1 MNLTNSWTN
10 HFVAIRNSN
19 EVHKNMA
26 FFSNA
31 MTPDQ
36 TKSGKNNTLIKEDN
50 TVALVIDKAGQINN
64 FTASKNL
71 GEQELAQP

>member
-10 HFVAIRNSN
+10 RFVAIGNSN

-31 MTPDQ
+31 MKPDQ
-36 TKSGKNNTLIKEDN
+36 TKSGKNNNLIKEDN
-50 TVALVIDKAGQINN
+50 TRALVIDKPGQIKN
-64 FTASKNL
+64 FTASKNWR
-71 GEQELAQP
+71 EQELAQP